1 MCGIFGI
8 VGTDAPSKTFSGL
21 LDIEYRGYDSW
32 GIAYPVHGVFKIVKK
47 IGFLPK
53 EIPKQVRDD
62 GRATIAVGHTRWATH
77 GGVTELN
84 AHPHS
89 DCSGKLV
96 IVHNGIVEN
105 YLELKKTLKDH
116 QFKSETDTE
125 IIIHLIEEEYGRT
138 KNLVKAV
145 STVFKKLDGLNAIVV
160 TDGKEMVA
168 CKIGSPLVAGIGSG
182 ELLVASDPNALLPHT
197 KKLLFLEDGQ
207 MIVLNNELRLYSL
220 SLGVNLPH
228 PRGVVG
234 RHVRNFREIVPK
246 FTEVNWDYSSAKL
259 EKYPH
264 YLLKEIYEQPAV
276 LRAISQ
282 NVAEIEKVVQ
292 LIKKAYG
299 TFLIACGSASYSCL
313 LGVYL
318 FSKIAKKHINFSIGS
333 EFNYIQDY
341 LTPKSLLIAVSQSGE
356 SMDTI
361 EPVAAAKTRGVKVV
375 SLVNVLGS
383 SLYRLADKPVLLQA
397 GVEKAVCSTK
407 ALTAMF
413 AYMVLLAYCLIGK
426 RKEAE
431 KVIMDSAKEIAA
443 ILKRKNEIKKLAKRI
458 SMEQHIF
465 ILGRGVSYPVALEA
479 TLKIK
484 ENSYIHA
491 EGFAGGELKHGVISL
506 IDKGTPVIA
515 FVPKDETKD
524 AMLANAMEVKSRGAY
539 VIGVG
544 PENNPVFDYFFEV
557 KDVGAS
563 SVIPHPVFAQ
573 LLSYYLALELGRNP
587 DKPRNLAK
595 SVVVR

>member
-1 MCGIFGI
+1 MCGIFGLI
-8 VGTDAPSKTFSGL
+8 GNSDDAPSKTFKGL
-21 LDIEYRGYDSW
+21 ADIEYRGYDSW
-32 GIAYPVHGVFKIVKK
+32 GIASWKLAAKGEPRQRRETGNWKIDKK
-47 IGFLPK
+47 IGFLPSSIK
-53 EIPKQVRDD
+53 PL
-62 GRATIAVGHTRWATH
+62 TSSIAIGHTRWATH
-77 GGVTELN
+77 GGVTEAN
-84 AHPHS
+84 AHPHV

-105 YLELKKTLKDH
+105 YLELKKTLKNH
-116 QFKSETDTE
+116 KFKSETDTE
-125 IIIHLIEEEYGRT
+125 VIIHLIEEEYGKS
-138 KNLVKAV
+138 KNLTKAV
-145 STVFKKLDGLNAIVV
+145 SAVFKKLNGLNAIVV
-160 TDGKEMVA
+160 SDGKEIVV
-168 CKIGSPLVAGIGSG
+168 CKIGSPLVVGVANG
-182 ELLVASDPNALLPHT
+182 EFLVASDPNAILPHT

-207 MIVLNNELRLYSL
+207 LVVLYQGVKLYHL
-220 SLGVNLPH
+220 QGDL
-228 PRGVVG
+228 G
-234 RHVRNFREIVPK
+234 RHPGRLKKIKPK
-246 FTEVNWDYSSAKL
+246 FTEVTWDYSQAKL
-259 EKYPH
+259 DQYPH
-264 YLLKEIYEQPAV
+264 YLLKEIHEQPAV

-282 NVAEIEKVVQ
+282 NVEETEKISR

-318 FSKIAKKHINFSIGS
+318 FSKFAKKHVNFSIGS

-356 SMDTI
+356 SIDTL
-361 EPVAAAKTRGVKVV
+361 EPVMAAKKKGVKIIG
-375 SLVNVLGS
+375 LVNVLGS
-383 SLYRLADKPVLLQA
+383 TLYRLADYPILLNA

-413 AYMVLLAYCLIGK
+413 AYMVLLSYCLVGK
-426 RKEAE
+426 RNEAE
-431 KVIMDSAKEIAA
+431 KIILESAREIESIIERKE
-443 ILKRKNEIKKLAKRI
+443 EIKKLAKKI
-458 SMEQHIF
+458 SKKEHMF
-465 ILGRGVSYPVALEA
+465 FLGRGVSYPVALEA

-484 ENSYIHA
+484 ENTYIHA

-506 IDKGTPVIA
+506 IEKDIPVIV
-515 FVPKDETKD
+515 FVPDDETKD
-524 AMLANAMEVKSRGAY
+524 AMLANAMEVSARGAF
-539 VIGVG
+539 VIGIG
-544 PENNPVFDYFFEV
+544 PENNPVFDYYFKV

>member
-8 VGTDAPSKTFSGL
+8 VGSDAPQKTFSGL
-21 LDIEYRGYDSW
+21 IDIEYRGYDSW
-32 GIAYPVHGVFKIVKK
+32 GIASWMLDAGKWKIDKK
-47 IGFLPK
+47 IGFLP
-53 EIPKQVRDD
+53 PSLNLPSSN
-62 GRATIAVGHTRWATH
+62 IAIGHTRWATH

-84 AHPHS
+84 AHPHI
-89 DCSGKLV
+89 DCTGKLV

-105 YLELKKTLKDH
+105 YLELKKTLKKH
-116 QFKSETDTE
+116 KIKSETDTE
-125 IIIHLIEEEYGRT
+125 IIIHIIEEEYGKD
-138 KNLVKAV
+138 KNLIKAV
-145 STVFKKLDGLNAIVV
+145 STVFKKLDGLNALVV
-160 TDGKEMVA
+160 TDGKEIVA
-168 CKIGSPLVAGIGSG
+168 CKIGSPLVAGVGNG

-207 MIVLNNELRLYSL
+207 MVSLNSKLELMNAVTLKK
-220 SLGVNLPH
+220 
-228 PRGVVG
+228 
-234 RHVRNFREIVPK
+234 ITPK
-246 FTEVNWDYSSAKL
+246 FTQVDWSHSVSNL
-259 EKYPH
+259 EKFPH
-264 YLLKEIYEQPAV
+264 FLIKEIYEQPAV

-282 NVAEIEKVVQ
+282 NIAEVENVAQ
-292 LIKKAYG
+292 FIKKAYG

-318 FSKIAKKHINFSIGS
+318 FSKIAKKHVNFSIGS

-356 SMDTI
+356 SIDTL
-361 EPVAAAKTRGVKVV
+361 EPVVAAKKKGVKVV

-383 SLYRLADKPVLLQA
+383 SLYRQADYPVLLQA
-397 GVEKAVCSTK
+397 GMEKAVCSTK

-413 AYMVLLAYCLIGK
+413 AHMVLLSYCLIGK

-431 KVIMDSAKEIAA
+431 KIILDSAKEIEA
-443 ILKRKNEIKKLAKRI
+443 ILKRKDEIKALAKKI
-458 SMEQHIF
+458 YKKEHIF

-484 ENSYIHA
+484 ENTYIHA

-506 IDKGTPVIA
+506 IDKGTPVVC
-515 FVPKDETKD
+515 FVPNDETKD

-544 PENNPVFDYFFEV
+544 PENNPVFDWYFKV

>member
-8 VGTDAPSKTFSGL
+8 VGSDAPQKTFSGL
-21 LDIEYRGYDSW
+21 IDIEYRGYDSW
-32 GIAYPVHGVFKIVKK
+32 GIASWMLDAGKWKIDKK
-47 IGFLPK
+47 IGFLP
-53 EIPKQVRDD
+53 PSLNLPSSN
-62 GRATIAVGHTRWATH
+62 IAIGHTRWATH

-84 AHPHS
+84 AHPHI
-89 DCSGKLV
+89 DCTGKLV

-105 YLELKKTLKDH
+105 YLELKKTLKKH
-116 QFKSETDTE
+116 KIKSETDTE
-125 IIIHLIEEEYGRT
+125 IIIHIIEEEYGKD
-138 KNLVKAV
+138 KNLIKAV
-145 STVFKKLDGLNAIVV
+145 STVFKKLDGLNALVV
-160 TDGKEMVA
+160 TDGKEIVA
-168 CKIGSPLVAGIGSG
+168 CKIGSPLVAGAGNG

-207 MIVLNNELRLYSL
+207 MVSLNSKLELMNAVTLKK
-220 SLGVNLPH
+220 
-228 PRGVVG
+228 
-234 RHVRNFREIVPK
+234 ITPK
-246 FTEVNWDYSSAKL
+246 FTQVDWSHSVSNL
-259 EKYPH
+259 EKFPH
-264 YLLKEIYEQPAV
+264 FLIKEIYEQPAV

-282 NVAEIEKVVQ
+282 NIAEVENVAQ
-292 LIKKAYG
+292 FIKKAYG

-318 FSKIAKKHINFSIGS
+318 FSKIAKKHVNFSIGS

-356 SMDTI
+356 SIDTL
-361 EPVAAAKTRGVKVV
+361 EPVVAAKKKGVKVV

-383 SLYRLADKPVLLQA
+383 SLYRQADFPVLLQA
-397 GVEKAVCSTK
+397 GMEKAVCSTK

-413 AYMVLLAYCLIGK
+413 AHMVLLSYCLIGK

-431 KVIMDSAKEIAA
+431 KIILDSAKEIEA
-443 ILKRKNEIKKLAKRI
+443 ILKRKDEIKALAKKI
-458 SMEQHIF
+458 YKKEHIF

-484 ENSYIHA
+484 ENTYIHA

-506 IDKGTPVIA
+506 IDKGTPVVC
-515 FVPKDETKD
+515 FVPNDETKD

-544 PENNPVFDYFFEV
+544 PENNPVFDWYFKV